1 MVNMAFLLRI
11 IARSDHATS
20 VKQTHIG
27 IVLNMTFRVN
37 TVMHYTALLHA
48 VLHFWQCATLNVFRM
63 LVLCN
68 NSGKN
73 LSAFS
78 DLVGNLGY

>member
-1 MVNMAFLLRI
+1 MVNMAFLLHI
-11 IARSDHATS
+11 IGRSDLAS
-20 VKQTHIG
+20 SAKQTHIG

-37 TVMHYTALLHA
+37 TVMHYTALLLA

-73 LSAFS
+73 LSAFPE
-78 DLVGNLGY
+78 LVGNLG